1 MYLSVSVIRCLIFE
15 FTMQHFKHIFAD
27 TLRSLAVI
35 VAALVAELADSVT
48 SEEADA
54 TAAVIVSSL
63 ILMSLAPLL
72 GGMVATFGELRS
84 IYAEERDEILSS
96 KQVLQNP

>member
-1 MYLSVSVIRCLIFE
+1 MTIRLGFKL
-15 FTMQHFKHIFAD
+15 TLQHLKHIFAD

-54 TAAVIVSSL
+54 TAAVIVSAL

-72 GGMVATFGELRS
+72 SGMVATFGELRS
-84 IYAEERDEILSS
+84 IYAEERDEFLST
-96 KQVLQNP
+96 KQISPKP